1 MTLVSIMEIALH
13 VSDLGRWSLDL
24 RNGLVSWDDRTRSF
38 FDFPEQE
45 VVHYKQVLH
54 YIEREDLKRVLRAVK
69 MGIYSDV
76 NRLCDIRYRTSVDV
90 AGDVRWLHMVGKVY
104 LDNGGQPSFFSGVVQ
119 NITQTV
125 VQQKKMDAYHA
136 EIARKKRKLQL
147 IVECA
152 QMGTLIYDAQMSQIH
167 LGENSHMLFS
177 FDSDDMSRAND
188 LAKLNI
194 KHFLESCKPE
204 IIKAMEENTACEY
217 IYQCIAPDGRSRW
230 LRLNGRGVENEHS
243 EMSIFYGLIIDI
255 TKQKLDEQQKLD
267 FLNVS
272 SHELKTPLTSL
283 VGFLKILELKL
294 QQQNIPDF
302 KVILKKAL
310 EQSDRLKM
318 LIGNF
323 LELVKLETENIELNL
338 RQVTVM
344 DLISNFRSIT
354 ANMVRDKIS
363 FDVNVGNESICC
375 DCKKIE
381 WSSWKLSEMP

>member
-1 MTLVSIMEIALH
+1 M
-13 VSDLGRWSLDL
+13 
-24 RNGLVSWDDRTRSF
+24 
-38 FDFPEQE
+38 
-45 VVHYKQVLH
+45 
-54 YIEREDLKRVLRAVK
+54 
-69 MGIYSDV
+69 
-76 NRLCDIRYRTSVDV
+76 
-90 AGDVRWLHMVGKVY
+90 
-104 LDNGGQPSFFSGVVQ
+104 
-119 NITQTV
+119 
-125 VQQKKMDAYHA
+125 
-136 EIARKKRKLQL
+136 
-147 IVECA
+147 
-152 QMGTLIYDAQMSQIH
+152 
-167 LGENSHMLFS
+167 
-177 FDSDDMSRAND
+177 
-188 LAKLNI
+188 
-194 KHFLESCKPE
+194 
-204 IIKAMEENTACEY
+204 
-217 IYQCIAPDGRSRW
+217 
-230 LRLNGRGVENEHS
+230 ENEHS

>member
-1 MTLVSIMEIALH
+1 
-13 VSDLGRWSLDL
+13 
-24 RNGLVSWDDRTRSF
+24 
-38 FDFPEQE
+38 
-45 VVHYKQVLH
+45 
-54 YIEREDLKRVLRAVK
+54 
-69 MGIYSDV
+69 
-76 NRLCDIRYRTSVDV
+76 
-90 AGDVRWLHMVGKVY
+90 
-104 LDNGGQPSFFSGVVQ
+104 
-119 NITQTV
+119 
-125 VQQKKMDAYHA
+125 
-136 EIARKKRKLQL
+136 
-147 IVECA
+147 
-152 QMGTLIYDAQMSQIH
+152 
-167 LGENSHMLFS
+167 MLFW

-272 SHELKTPLTSL
+272 GHELKTPLTSL

-323 LELVKLETENIELNL
+323 LELVKLETENMELNL

-375 DCKKIE
+375 DCKKIGMVFLE
-381 WSSWKLSEMP
+381 IIRNAIKFSPVSGLIHVQVSVNEELLKISIRDNGEGIAKAETGLIFEKFYRGHRNKKDYISGFGIGLYLAKNIVDMHGGSIGVESERGSGSLFWFTIPFKLFSGE